1 MTLEYHIHKIQDR
14 FEATTELR
22 WYGQYGY
29 YKISVLGF
37 GKTEATAKE
46 SALSMAIR
54 ARSELQLAT
63 VDDSSNR
70 VPETSTENAHDRT
83 DDRRQQPA

>member
-1 MTLEYHIHKIQDR
+1 MTLQFHVHKIQDR

-29 YKISVLGF
+29 YKVSVLGF

-46 SALSMAIR
+46 SALAMAIR

-70 VPETSTENAHDRT
+70 VSETQTESAHDR
-83 DDRRQQPA
+83 DDRPQHAD

>member
-1 MTLEYHIHKIQDR
+1 MTLEYHIHKIQKR

-22 WYGQYGY
+22 FYGQYGY
-29 YKISVLGF
+29 YKVSVLGI
-37 GKTEATAKE
+37 GTSEEKAKE

-63 VDDSSNR
+63 VDDSSHR
-70 VPETSTENAHDRT
+70 VPETPAEREHERTEHRT
-83 DDRRQQPA
+83 